1 MTKFKQPEAMETD
14 DTGLPEEVGGVKV
27 ADMPGPEVL
36 NMPGRRDGQTKMV
49 RDGNTVSGKNMT
61 GPHYNF
67 SISRKNNN
75 NKLFLLMK

>member
-36 NMPGRRDGQTKMV
+36 NMPGR
-49 RDGNTVSGKNMT
+49 S
-61 GPHYNF
+61 HE
-67 SISRKNNN
+67 
-75 NKLFLLMK
+75 